1 MSDFKINSIATKQG
15 QHGPVIAGVS
25 TINSTGCMKI
35 PSGPTA
41 FRTNDSQ
48 GRGRMVFSGGYGSSS
63 PYPELNVLD
72 MVNITT
78 TGNAVDFGD
87 LTVGRTANGMGGNA
101 TRGIL
106 AAGRF
111 PGPGN
116 ATNIIDYVI
125 FSSSGGAN
133 DFGDLNNDPCSS
145 TGFSDATR
153 GIFSGGYEANT
164 SPYPRTKEMTFINIA
179 STGNS
184 ADFGECVRR
193 GNKGVS
199 FSNSTRGFTCGGN
212 DRIDSPSPNTSHG
225 RIEMTIIQTKGST
238 VDFGQIGMDNG
249 PSFFT
254 GNTGCNGGAASQ
266 TRGIIFSGIGS
277 PSAHRNVI
285 EFLTLTTFGNSQ
297 NFGDLL
303 TSGGG
308 GGVTASGNQIRG
320 VVRTSSAYDGNIL
333 EQVTIATTGNATD
346 FGDLNTG
353 RRIYGSVCDSH
364 GGLGQ

>member
-25 TINSTGCMKI
+25 TVNSTGCMKI

-41 FRTNDSQ
+41 FRTNDPL
-48 GRGRMVFSGGYGSSS
+48 GRGRAVFGGGYGASS
-63 PYPELNVLD
+63 PYPELNTLD

-87 LTVGRTANGMGGNA
+87 LTVGRSAVGMGGNA
-101 TRGIL
+101 TRGL
-106 AAGRF
+106 FAAGRF

-116 ATNIIDYVI
+116 AQTVIDFVI
-125 FSSSGGAN
+125 FSSGGGAN
-133 DFGDLNNDPCSS
+133 NFGDLNNEVNNSA
-145 TGFSDATR
+145 GFSDATR
-153 GIFSGGYEANT
+153 AIFSGGYDGNN
-164 SPYPRTKEMTFINIA
+164 SPYLRTNAMTFVNIA

-184 ADFGECVRR
+184 SDFGNCVEVGR
-193 GNKGVS
+193 KDVS

-212 DRIDSPSPNTSHG
+212 NRIDSPNPNTSHG

-238 VDFGQIGMDNG
+238 VDFGEIGEDNG
-249 PSFFT
+249 KSFFT
-254 GNTGCNGGAASQ
+254 GALNCHGGAASQ
-266 TRGIIFSGIGS
+266 TRGIIFSGLGS
-277 PSAHRNVI
+277 PSATRNVI

-297 NFGDLL
+297 DFGDML
-303 TSGGG
+303 TSS
-308 GGVTASGNQIRG
+308 TSSGSSATGNNVKG
-320 VVRTSSAYDGNIL
+320 VVKTTSANDGNVL

-353 RRIYGSVCDSH
+353 RRVYGSVCDSH
-364 GGLGQ
+364 GGLG

>member
-48 GRGRMVFSGGYGSSS
+48 GRGRMVFSGGYGPSS

-78 TGNAVDFGD
+78 EGNAVDFGD
-87 LTVGRTANGMGGNA
+87 LTVGRTANGMGSNA
-101 TRGIL
+101 TRGIF

-116 ATNIIDYVI
+116 ARKDIDFVT

-133 DFGDLNNDPCSS
+133 EFGDLHYEACSS

-153 GIFSGGYEANT
+153 GIFSGGYDANN
-164 SPYPRTKEMTFINIA
+164 SPYPRTTAMTFITIA
-179 STGNS
+179 TTGDS
-184 ADFGECVRR
+184 SDFGDCVER
-193 GNKGVS
+193 GRKDTC

-212 DRIDSPSPNTSHG
+212 NRFDSPSPNTTHG

-249 PSFFT
+249 PTFFV

-266 TRGIIFSGIGS
+266 TRGIIFSGITS

-364 GGLGQ
+364 GGLG

>member
-41 FRTNDSQ
+41 FRTNDPL
-48 GRGRMVFSGGYGSSS
+48 GRGRAVFSGGYGPSS
-63 PYPELNVLD
+63 PYPEMNVLD

-78 TGNAVDFGD
+78 EGNAVDFGD
-87 LTVGRTANGMGGNA
+87 LTVGRSANGMGGNA

-116 ATNIIDYVI
+116 ARKDIDFVT

-133 DFGDLNNDPCSS
+133 EFGDLINEVNTSA
-145 TGFSDATR
+145 GFSDATR
-153 GIFSGGYEANT
+153 AIWSGGYDGNN
-164 SPYPRTKEMTFINIA
+164 SPYPRTNVMTFITIA
-179 STGNS
+179 TTGNS
-184 ADFGECVRR
+184 SDFGDCVEIGR
-193 GNKGVS
+193 KDAS
-199 FSNSTRGFTCGGN
+199 FSNKTRGFTVGGN
-212 DRIDSPSPNTSHG
+212 NRIDSPSPNTSHD

-238 VDFGQIGMDNG
+238 VDFGEIGPDNG
-249 PSFFT
+249 GLLT
-254 GNTGCNGGAASQ
+254 GAIGGFGGAASQ
-266 TRGIIFSGIGS
+266 TRGVVFSGHGS
-277 PSAHRNVI
+277 PNASRNII
-285 EFLTLTTFGNSQ
+285 EFLTLATFGNTQ
-297 NFGDLL
+297 NFGDML
-303 TSGGG
+303 TSSGG
-308 GGVTASGNQIRG
+308 GGVTATGNQIRG
-320 VVRTSSAYDGNIL
+320 VVRTSSSYDGNIL

-353 RRIYGSVCDSH
+353 RRMYGSVCDSH
-364 GGLGQ
+364 GGLG

>member
-1 MSDFKINSIATKQG
+1 M
-15 QHGPVIAGVS
+15 V
-25 TINSTGCMKI
+25 M
-35 PSGPTA
+35 PSGPTE
-41 FRTNDSQ
+41 FRTNDPL
-48 GRGRMVFSGGYGSSS
+48 GRGRAVFGGGYGSSS
-63 PYPELNVLD
+63 PYPNLNTLD

-78 TGNAVDFGD
+78 TGDAVDFGD

-133 DFGDLNNDPCSS
+133 DFGDLHYNACSS
-145 TGFSDATR
+145 AGFSDATR

-164 SPYPRTKEMTFINIA
+164 SPYPRTFEMGFITIA

-184 ADFGECVRR
+184 NDFGDCVER
-193 GNKGVS
+193 GRKDTC

-212 DRIDSPSPNTSHG
+212 NRIDSPSPNTSHD

-238 VDFGQIGMDNG
+238 VDFGEFGPDNAL
-249 PSFFT
+249 T
-254 GNTGCNGGAASQ
+254 GALNCHGGAASQ
-266 TRGIIFSGIGS
+266 TRGIIFSGSSS
-277 PSAHRNVI
+277 PSAVRNVI
-285 EFLTLTTFGNSQ
+285 EFLTLTTFGNSK

-308 GGVTASGNQIRG
+308 GGVTSSGNQIRG

>member
-41 FRTNDSQ
+41 FRTNDPL
-48 GRGRMVFSGGYGSSS
+48 GRGRAVFGGGYGSSS
-63 PYPELNVLD
+63 PYPEMNVLD

-78 TGNAVDFGD
+78 TGDAVDFGD
-87 LTVGRTANGMGGNA
+87 LTVGRSANTMGSNA
-101 TRGIL
+101 TRGIF

-116 ATNIIDYVI
+116 ATNIIDFVT

-153 GIFSGGYEANT
+153 GVFSGGYDANN
-164 SPYPRTKEMTFINIA
+164 SPYLRTTAMTFITIA

-184 ADFGECVRR
+184 ADFGDSVRR
-193 GNKGVS
+193 GAKATS

-212 DRIDSPSPNTSHG
+212 DRFDSPSPNTLHG

-254 GNTGCNGGAASQ
+254 GNTGSNGGAASQ

-303 TSGGG
+303 NVGGG
-308 GGVTASGNQIRG
+308 GGVTSSGNQIRG

-353 RRIYGSVCDSH
+353 RRSYGSVCDSH
-364 GGLGQ
+364 GGLG

>member
-41 FRTNDSQ
+41 FRTNDPL
-48 GRGRMVFSGGYGSSS
+48 GRGRAVFSGGYGPSS
-63 PYPELNVLD
+63 PYPEMNVLD

-78 TGNAVDFGD
+78 EGNAVDFGD
-87 LTVGRTANGMGGNA
+87 LTVGRSANGMGGNA

-116 ATNIIDYVI
+116 ARKDIDFVT

-133 DFGDLNNDPCSS
+133 EFGDLINEVNTSA
-145 TGFSDATR
+145 GFSDATR
-153 GIFSGGYEANT
+153 AIWSGGYDGNN
-164 SPYPRTKEMTFINIA
+164 SPYPRTNVMTFITIA
-179 STGNS
+179 TTGNS
-184 ADFGECVRR
+184 SDFGDCVER
-193 GNKGVS
+193 GRKDNC

-212 DRIDSPSPNTSHG
+212 NRIDSPNPNTSHNI
-225 RIEMTIIQTKGST
+225 IEMTIIQTTGST
-238 VDFGQIGMDNG
+238 VSFGEFGGGNG
-249 PSFFT
+249 LT
-254 GNTGCNGGAASQ
+254 GALNCHGGAASQ
-266 TRGIIFSGIGS
+266 TRGIIFSGISS
-277 PSAHRNVI
+277 PSASRNVI

-297 NFGDLL
+297 DFGDML
-303 TSGGG
+303 TSGTSSGS
-308 GGVTASGNQIRG
+308 TATGNNVRG
-320 VVRTSSAYDGNIL
+320 VVKTTSANNGNVL

-353 RRIYGSVCDSH
+353 RRVYCAVCDSH
-364 GGLGQ
+364 GGLG

>member
-1 MSDFKINSIATKQG
+1 MSQIRINNLTNKIGDN
-15 QHGPVIAGVS
+15 GPTIAGICTVS
-25 TINSTGCMKI
+25 SNAFMIM
-35 PSGPTA
+35 PSG
-41 FRTNDSQ
+41 DSAIR
-48 GRGRMVFSGGYGSSS
+48 GARSGRMVFSGGYGPSS

-78 TGNAVDFGD
+78 EGNAVDFGD
-87 LTVGRTANGMGGNA
+87 LTVGRTANGMGGSA
-101 TRGIL
+101 SRGIL

-116 ATNIIDYVI
+116 ATNIIDYVT
-125 FSSSGGAN
+125 FSSNGSAN

-153 GIFSGGYEANT
+153 GIFSGGYDANN
-164 SPYPRTKEMTFINIA
+164 SPYPRTFEMTFINIA
-179 STGNS
+179 STGDS
-184 ADFGECVRR
+184 SDFGDAVQR
-193 GNKGVS
+193 GRKDNC

-212 DRIDSPSPNTSHG
+212 NRIDSPSPNTTHG
-225 RIEMTIIQTKGST
+225 RIEMTIIQTTGST
-238 VDFGQIGMDNG
+238 VDFGEIGEDNG
-249 PSFFT
+249 KDFFT
-254 GNTGCNGGAASQ
+254 GNTGSNGGASSQ
-266 TRGIIFSGIGS
+266 TRGIIFSGVTS

-285 EFLTLTTFGNSQ
+285 EYLTLTTFGNSK

-308 GGVTASGNQIRG
+308 GGVASSGNQIRG

-353 RRIYGSVCDSH
+353 RRVYGAVCDSH
-364 GGLGQ
+364 GGLG

>member
-1 MSDFKINSIATKQG
+1 MSQIRINNLTNKTG
-15 QHGPVIAGVS
+15 DTGPTIAGICTVS
-25 TINSTGCMKI
+25 SNAFMIM
-35 PSGPTA
+35 PSGDTA
-41 FRTNDSQ
+41 IRGARS
-48 GRGRMVFSGGYGSSS
+48 GRMVFSGGYGPSS

-78 TGNAVDFGD
+78 EGNAVDFGD
-87 LTVGRTANGMGGNA
+87 LTVGRTANGMGGSA
-101 TRGIL
+101 SRGIL

-116 ATNIIDYVI
+116 ATNIIDYVTY
-125 FSSSGGAN
+125 SSSGNAN

-153 GIFSGGYEANT
+153 GIFSGGYDANN
-164 SPYPRTKEMTFINIA
+164 SPYPRTTAMTYINIA
-179 STGNS
+179 STGDS
-184 ADFGECVRR
+184 SDFGDAVQR

-212 DRIDSPSPNTSHG
+212 NRIDSPSPKTQHG
-225 RIEMTIIQTKGST
+225 RIEMTIIQTTGST
-238 VDFGQIGMDNG
+238 VDFGEIGEDNG
-249 PSFFT
+249 KDFFT
-254 GNTGCNGGAASQ
+254 GNTGSNGGASSQ
-266 TRGIIFSGIGS
+266 TRGIIFSGISS

-285 EFLTLTTFGNSQ
+285 EFLTLTTFGNSK

-308 GGVTASGNQIRG
+308 GGVASSGNQIRG

-346 FGDLNTG
+346 FGDLKITG
-353 RRIYGSVCDSH
+353 FEQSGCADVH
-364 GGLGQ
+364 GGLG

>member
-25 TINSTGCMKI
+25 TVNSTGCMKI

-41 FRTNDSQ
+41 FRTNDPL
-48 GRGRMVFSGGYGSSS
+48 GRGRAVFGGGYGASS
-63 PYPELNVLD
+63 PYPEMNVLD

-78 TGNAVDFGD
+78 TGDAVDFGD
-87 LTVGRTANGMGGNA
+87 LTVGRSANTMGSNA
-101 TRGIL
+101 TRGIF

-116 ATNIIDYVI
+116 AQTTIDFVT

-133 DFGDLNNDPCSS
+133 DFGDLSYNACSS
-145 TGFSDATR
+145 AGFSDATR

-164 SPYPRTKEMTFINIA
+164 SPYPRTFEMGFITIA

-184 ADFGECVRR
+184 SDFGDCVER
-193 GNKGVS
+193 GRKDS
-199 FSNSTRGFTCGGN
+199 CFSNSTRGFTCGGN
-212 DRIDSPSPNTSHG
+212 NRIDSPSPNTKHD

-238 VDFGQIGMDNG
+238 VDFGELGNDNDAANFSG
-249 PSFFT
+249 AL
-254 GNTGCNGGAASQ
+254 NCHGGAASQ
-266 TRGIIFSGIGS
+266 TRGIIFSGLGS
-277 PSAHRNVI
+277 PSAIRNVI

-297 NFGDLL
+297 DFGDML
-303 TSGGG
+303 TSSSSAGS
-308 GGVTASGNQIRG
+308 TATGNNVKG
-320 VVRTSSAYDGNIL
+320 VVKTTSANDGNVL

-353 RRIYGSVCDSH
+353 RRSYGSVCDSH
-364 GGLGQ
+364 GGLG